1 MIDEKL
7 FQFIWKYRHFQ
18 QSGLVSTDGEPI
30 QIRNTGQLNNDQG
43 PDFLM
48 ASIQV
53 GAISLVGH
61 VELHIR
67 SSDWLKHGHQ
77 HDPRFAHIILHVVW
91 ENDVSLELS
100 APTLVLQPYVAAGLF
115 DHYKQLMQM
124 TKEIPCASFLPQL
137 NALQWLVWQE
147 RLMVEKLAAKVD
159 LFIEQ
164 KQKNK
169 VSWEEVLWWKVAR
182 YFGGKVNA
190 DLFEQVATTV
200 SLALIS
206 KLRSNRIQIEAL
218 LLGQANLLEQDFIES
233 YPKMLQKEFRF
244 LQSKYSL
251 QKVEIQPSFLRMR
264 PVAFPGVRLSQLS
277 AFIQHTPSI
286 FSTCLES
293 KHAQELVALF
303 DVVANDYWHYHF
315 VFDQETLYQPKALG
329 KETVWRI
336 IVNAIVPVLFAFA
349 HEQKNEQLK
358 EKLLLWLHQI
368 PAEDNILLRQ
378 WKKYS
383 IPVRT
388 ALEAQSLLWLTEQ
401 YCQVQKCLQC
411 AVGADILRRGSAT
424 N

>member
-7 FQFIWKYRHFQ
+7 FQFIWRHRYFQ

-30 QIRNTGQLNNDQG
+30 QVKSIGQLNNDQG

-53 GAISLVGH
+53 GSISLVGH

-77 HDPRFAHIILHVVW
+77 NDPRFAHIILHVVW
-91 ENDVSLELS
+91 ENDVSLKLS

-115 DHYKQLMQM
+115 TYYKQLMQM
-124 TKEIPCASFLPQL
+124 TREIPCASFLPQL

-147 RLMVEKLAAKVD
+147 RLMVEKLATKVE

-164 KQKNK
+164 KQKRK

-190 DLFEQVATTV
+190 DLFEQVAMTV
-200 SLALIS
+200 STGLIF
-206 KLRSNRIQIEAL
+206 KLRSNRIQIEAI
-218 LLGQANLLEQDFIES
+218 LLGQANMLEQNFVES

-244 LQSKYSL
+244 LQIKYSF
-251 QKVEIQPSFLRMR
+251 QRIAIQPSFLRMR

-277 AFIQHTPSI
+277 VFMQQQTSI
-286 FSTCLES
+286 FSSCLS
-293 KHAQELVALF
+293 VKNVQDLLVLF
-303 DVVANDYWHYHF
+303 DVVANDYWHYHY
-315 VFDQETLYQPKALG
+315 VFDHETPYQPKVLG
-329 KETVWRI
+329 KETAWRI
-336 IVNAIVPVLFAFA
+336 IVNAVVPVLFAYA
-349 HEQKNEQLK
+349 HEQQNEQLK
-358 EKLLLWLHQI
+358 EKLLSWLHQI
-368 PAEDNILLRQ
+368 PAEDNVRVKQ
-378 WKKYS
+378 WKKHTV
-383 IPVRT
+383 PVRT
-388 ALEAQSLLWLTEQ
+388 ALEAQSLQWLTEN

-411 AVGADILRRGSAT
+411 AVGADILKKGAT
-424 N
+424 TS

>member
-7 FQFIWKYRHFQ
+7 FQFIWKHRYFQ

-30 QIRNTGQLNNDQG
+30 QVKSIGQLNNDQG

-53 GAISLVGH
+53 GSISLIGH

-77 HDPRFAHIILHVVW
+77 NDPRFAHIILHVVW
-91 ENDVSLELS
+91 ENDVSLKLS

-115 DHYKQLMQM
+115 TYYKQLMQM
-124 TKEIPCASFLPQL
+124 TREIPCASFLPQL

-147 RLMVEKLAAKVD
+147 RLMVEKLATKVE

-164 KQKNK
+164 KQKCK

-190 DLFEQVATTV
+190 DLFEQVAMTV
-200 SLALIS
+200 STGLIS
-206 KLRSNRIQIEAL
+206 KLRSNRIQIEAI
-218 LLGQANLLEQDFIES
+218 LLGQANMLEQNFVES

-244 LQSKYSL
+244 LQTKYSF
-251 QKVEIQPSFLRMR
+251 QRIAIQPSFLRMR

-277 AFIQHTPSI
+277 VFMQQQTSI
-286 FSTCLES
+286 FSSCLS
-293 KHAQELVALF
+293 VKNVQDLLVLF
-303 DVVANDYWHYHF
+303 DVVANDYWHYHY
-315 VFDQETLYQPKALG
+315 VFDQETPYQPKVLG
-329 KETVWRI
+329 KETAWRI
-336 IVNAIVPVLFAFA
+336 IVNAVVPVLFAYA
-349 HEQKNEQLK
+349 HEQQNEQLK
-358 EKLLLWLHQI
+358 EKLLSWLHQI
-368 PAEDNILLRQ
+368 PAEDNVRVKQ
-378 WKKYS
+378 WKKHS
-383 IPVRT
+383 VLVRT
-388 ALEAQSLLWLTEQ
+388 ALEAQSLQWLTEK

-411 AVGADILRRGSAT
+411 AVGADILKKGAT
-424 N
+424 TS

>member
-7 FQFIWKYRHFQ
+7 FQFIWKHRYFQ

-30 QIRNTGQLNNDQG
+30 QVKSIGQLNNDQG

-53 GAISLVGH
+53 GSISLVGH

-77 HDPRFAHIILHVVW
+77 NDPRFAHIILHVVW
-91 ENDVSLELS
+91 ENDVSLKLS

-115 DHYKQLMQM
+115 TYYKQLMQM
-124 TKEIPCASFLPQL
+124 TREIPCASFLPQL

-147 RLMVEKLAAKVD
+147 RLMVEKLATKVE

-164 KQKNK
+164 KQKRK

-190 DLFEQVATTV
+190 DLFEQAAMTV
-200 SLALIS
+200 STGLIS
-206 KLRSNRIQIEAL
+206 KLRSNRIQIEAI
-218 LLGQANLLEQDFIES
+218 LLGQANMLEQNFDES

-244 LQSKYSL
+244 LQIKYSF
-251 QKVEIQPSFLRMR
+251 QRIAIQPSFLRMR

-277 AFIQHTPSI
+277 VFMQQQTSI
-286 FSTCLES
+286 FSSCLS
-293 KHAQELVALF
+293 VKNVQDLLVLF
-303 DVVANDYWHYHF
+303 DVVANDYWHYHY
-315 VFDQETLYQPKALG
+315 VFDHETPYQPKVLG
-329 KETVWRI
+329 KETAWRI
-336 IVNAIVPVLFAFA
+336 IVNAVVPVLFAYA
-349 HEQKNEQLK
+349 HEQQNEQLK
-358 EKLLLWLHQI
+358 EKLLSWLHQI
-368 PAEDNILLRQ
+368 PAEDNVRVKQ
-378 WKKYS
+378 WKKHTV
-383 IPVRT
+383 PVRT
-388 ALEAQSLLWLTEQ
+388 ALEAQSLQWLTEN

-411 AVGADILRRGSAT
+411 AVGADILKKGAT
-424 N
+424 TS